1 MGVVAFVRSVDDEK
15 GPASTLLLLS
25 TRFMNTRPSS
35 PGCTMAPRSSHPSIP
50 GGRRKRCDFSAQQ

>member
-35 PGCTMAPRSSHPSIP
+35 LVSRMHNGSQIESSIHPSIP
-50 GGRRKRCDFSAQQ
+50 GGKTEEM